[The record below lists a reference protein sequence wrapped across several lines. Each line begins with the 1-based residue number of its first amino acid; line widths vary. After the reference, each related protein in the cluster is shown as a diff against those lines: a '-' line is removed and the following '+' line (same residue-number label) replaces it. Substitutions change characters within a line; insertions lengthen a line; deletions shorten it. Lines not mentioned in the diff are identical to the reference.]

1 MTKKRDCMQRL
12 YTGISDLHYSTNP
25 NSFTR
30 RSVYPLSDPER
41 VGGEDG
47 DTKISKP
54 PKLHIQLITP
64 NGEKK
69 GKKSTVL

>member
-1 MTKKRDCMQRL
+1 L
-12 YTGISDLHYSTNP
+12 GIAGQARNDNLA
-25 NSFTR
+25 
-30 RSVYPLSDPER
+30 PLSDPER
-41 VGGEDG
+41 VGDEDG

-69 GKKSTVL
+69 GYKIFI